1 MRTQNYSQILFDA
14 LQYSGNDRQNIT
26 TDTFAQFRDFS
37 NARMR
42 EAWEANN
49 WADICRLIPFTTS
62 TDVNGVQ
69 YFTPAT
75 EAGEILSVYTKNPQ
89 ETTKAVQLQYQL
101 YDDGTNKKVILNT
114 AIADGWYLYRLSC
127 PSLTGDLYSPS
138 VVYYQGVQVYFD
150 SGSGTGTFTPIL
162 GKPHSGNF
170 YTCLAAS
177 TTAGQSPTTNPT
189 LWVKTDIPYIFSSF
203 MSWASAA
210 NWFVS
215 EGQIQEAV
223 SIEEKAK
230 QVLDMEYD
238 KTLRQQSQFG
248 RINMTQTY

>member
-1 MRTQNYSQILFDA
+1 MRTQNYSQVLFDA

-26 TDTFAQFRDFS
+26 ADTFAQFRDFS

-49 WADICRLIPFTTS
+49 WSDICRIIKFTTAV
-62 TDVNGVQ
+62 DVNNVT
-69 YFTPAT
+69 YFTPAAD
-75 EAGEILSVYTKNPQ
+75 AGEILGVFTKNPQ

-101 YDDGTNKKVILNT
+101 YSDGNSKKVILNT
-114 AIADGWYLYRLSC
+114 AIVEGWVLYRIAC

-150 SGSGTGTFTPIL
+150 AGSGTGTFIPVL

-170 YTCLAAS
+170 YTCLVAS
-177 TTAGQSPTTNPT
+177 TTAGQNPTTNPAM
-189 LWVKTDIPYIFSSF
+189 WAKIDIPYIFSSF
-203 MSWASAA
+203 MAWASAA

-215 EGQIQEAV
+215 EGQIQEAAT
-223 SIEEKAK
+223 IDAKAK
-230 QVLDMEYD
+230 EVLDMEYD
-238 KTLRQQSQFG
+238 KTLRQESQFG
-248 RINMTQTY
+248 RINMTNTY